1 MISAKTQSSVCEYL
15 LNLARNEKKLEV
27 IRQILC
33 ENQAFEPYA
42 AFNRIDRLRRG
53 AIASDSLRHFLK
65 DNAVS
70 HSESLINA
78 TYISQY
84 DLDQDEKLAYSE

>member
-1 MISAKTQSSVCEYL
+1 MISSKTQNSVCEYL

-42 AFNRIDRLRRG
+42 SFIRIDRHRRG
-53 AIASDSLRHFLK
+53 AITPENLRHFLK

-70 HSESLINA
+70 HSDSLINS
-78 TYISQY
+78 TYIAQY
-84 DLDQDEKLAYSE
+84 DLDQDDKLAYSE